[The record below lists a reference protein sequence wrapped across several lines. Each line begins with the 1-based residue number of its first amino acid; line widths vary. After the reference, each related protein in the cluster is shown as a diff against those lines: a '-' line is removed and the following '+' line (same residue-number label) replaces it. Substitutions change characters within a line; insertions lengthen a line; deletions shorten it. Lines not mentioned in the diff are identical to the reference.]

1 MRTKNVFFIKCCL
14 FHHQHIV
21 VLKKK
26 LRFLIK
32 FSSTLSKWMR
42 MSHFIN
48 KNQKRQFIWRDD
60 LFIWGLLPGVKAWF
74 WSNHFFYFI
83 FCLMEI
89 ELLSLKQS
97 RRIIVGAH
105 KETSTSALW
114 ASLSFNQSQSWNS
127 CRWLACSPFIQE
139 IWWSFKISQLGDT
152 YLLSSVCW
160 ITPVLLDNGSKV
172 RDTFVFKVHLSL
184 PPFSSFWQL
193 RPLVRV
199 SHPNLMFTSSWYS
212 RKKEAARFPPVQSS
226 DKGNALAAV
235 IYFGVLVCLV
245 LCGS

>member
-1 MRTKNVFFIKCCL
+1 MPERVHRTRKLTSIVNENEECFFIKCCS
-14 FHHQHIV
+14 FHHQHII

-42 MSHFIN
+42 MSDFIN

-97 RRIIVGAH
+97 RIIIVGAH

-127 CRWLACSPFIQE
+127 CRWLACSPFIQ
-139 IWWSFKISQLGDT
+139 
-152 YLLSSVCW
+152 
-160 ITPVLLDNGSKV
+160 
-172 RDTFVFKVHLSL
+172 
-184 PPFSSFWQL
+184 
-193 RPLVRV
+193 
-199 SHPNLMFTSSWYS
+199 
-212 RKKEAARFPPVQSS
+212 
-226 DKGNALAAV
+226 
-235 IYFGVLVCLV
+235 
-245 LCGS
+245 

>member
-1 MRTKNVFFIKCCL
+1 MPERVHRTRKLTSIVNENEECFFIKCCS
-14 FHHQHIV
+14 FHHQHII

-97 RRIIVGAH
+97 RIIICWCTQRDKH
-105 KETSTSALW
+105 FSTV
-114 ASLSFNQSQSWNS
+114 SLFELQPVSKLKFMS
-127 CRWLACSPFIQE
+127 L
-139 IWWSFKISQLGDT
+139 ISM
-152 YLLSSVCW
+152 
-160 ITPVLLDNGSKV
+160 
-172 RDTFVFKVHLSL
+172 LSL
-184 PPFSSFWQL
+184 YPIYMDSF
-193 RPLVRV
+193 
-199 SHPNLMFTSSWYS
+199 
-212 RKKEAARFPPVQSS
+212 
-226 DKGNALAAV
+226 
-235 IYFGVLVCLV
+235 
-245 LCGS
+245 